1 MTGIATDD
9 ADSNKVNEI
18 PHFESYLKGNQVTV
32 ENNSSLYT
40 LQKPIINEKTK
51 ETWNNYKIYTVGYG
65 NMIDEN
71 SLFEYGYDPIK
82 NPNRIY
88 TKQSYGGKIIH
99 TGDSIKLS
107 IEDNKLQFTGTV
119 KNPRSNFTLSPDTIY
134 LKSDIY
140 TFFEYS
146 LMNMTITKEEK
157 NEKGEILKSWSVL
170 LTDISGIKTT
180 AKEENKI
187 ITREN
192 SVDNQSWGY
201 INLDSLITA
210 IKSQDSNKEIT
221 DEDLN
226 GANITIHWQRPATK
240 IVNEYSMYYI
250 LMKHILPQNGGYYQ
264 AVKMDGET
272 ASLSGVEEIFYDIYE
287 ENSSSQ
293 EITMSAL
300 QNGTSIRVKEGKN
313 IEIEVIFANNDT
325 FTTKVENIQEGD
337 DLIKKANGELYID
350 LDALA
355 KKAKKDG
362 KSDSLSFIGATI
374 NITYI

>member
-9 ADSNKVNEI
+9 ANLNNVNEI
-18 PHFESYLKGNQVTV
+18 PHFESYLKGNPVTV
-32 ENNSSLYT
+32 KNKSSSYT
-40 LQKPIINEKTK
+40 LQKPIINEEIQ

-82 NPNRIY
+82 NPNGIY
-88 TKQSYGGKIIH
+88 RKRSYGGEIIH
-99 TGDSIKLS
+99 TGDSIELS

-119 KNPRSNFTLSPDTIY
+119 KNPRSNFTLSPDKIY
-134 LKSDIY
+134 LKKMSDIY
-140 TFFEYS
+140 TFIEYS

-192 SVDNQSWGY
+192 SADNQSWGY

-240 IVNEYSMYYI
+240 TVYEYSMYYI

-264 AVKMDGET
+264 AVKTDGET
-272 ASLSGVEEIFYDIYE
+272 ASLSGAEKIFYEIYTD
-287 ENSSSQ
+287 NSSSQ

-313 IEIEVIFANNDT
+313 IKIEVIFANNDT
-325 FTTKVENIQEGD
+325 FTTEVENIQEGD

-355 KKAKKDG
+355 KKAG